1 MAALTGLADPT
12 GASKTRAALTVKI
25 DNTRRGQPKY
35 GVEQAD
41 VVYEE
46 VVEGGITR
54 LAAVFNSHAPDRIGP
69 VRSVRRTDQSIVW
82 PTGGLFAYSGGAQY
96 AIDSINTAPVKQL
109 DETRAHDGMF
119 RDHSRSAPWN
129 LYAVAPKLFAE
140 GGTPVPPPALFAYR
154 RPGAATG
161 GVPTS
166 SFTVG
171 FEAGYA
177 TTWNWDAGSSTWKRS
192 IFGGPER
199 AASGVQLAPQNV
211 VVMFVQYA
219 GGAGVEG
226 AEAELTG
233 TGPAWVFTGG
243 DVVNGTWSRPD
254 KAKPA
259 ALLDANGRVVAL
271 APGQTWVELPQAG
284 YPVTVTPAP

>member
-1 MAALTGLADPT
+1 MLITAGPT
-12 GASKTRAALTVKI
+12 REKI
-25 DNTRRGQPKY
+25 D
-35 GVEQAD
+35 
-41 VVYEE
+41 
-46 VVEGGITR
+46 
-54 LAAVFNSHAPDRIGP
+54 P
-69 VRSVRRTDQSIVW
+69 VRYKEYRNADNGYNSRYGSKDQ
-82 PTGGLFAYSGGAQY
+82 Y
-96 AIDSINTAPVKQL
+96 
-109 DETRAHDGMF
+109 
-119 RDHSRSAPWN
+119 
-129 LYAVAPKLFAE
+129 KL
-140 GGTPVPPPALFAYR
+140 AYR
-154 RPGAATG
+154 D
-161 GVPTS
+161 
-166 SFTVG
+166 G

-243 DVVNGTWSRPD
+243 DVVKGTWSRPD